1 MSKENQIT
9 ENVIPVENSVTF
21 QGTVGTI
28 TNLRTSI
35 KITLNSKNNTIKIP
49 EITSLKT
56 KHLEIQINK

>member
-21 QGTVGTI
+21 QGIVGTI
-28 TNLRTSI
+28 TNLRTNI